1 MNELESTR
9 RSELVAE
16 LYAQHGEKL
25 RAFLHGLLRDG
36 DLAAEALQNT
46 FRQAVRALPEA
57 TPDGARG
64 WMFRVAYHEA
74 MLIRRK
80 AKVAGKALQKVADES
95 GAGPPVPD
103 DPLIRRE
110 TIGRVREALKALPP
124 DQRHVVEQR
133 IYGEKTFA
141 VIASELNIP
150 LGTVL
155 TRNRLA
161 LEKLRAAL
169 GEQHE

>member
-1 MNELESTR
+1 MSDVESTR

-25 RAFLHGLLRDG
+25 RAFLHGVLRDG

-46 FRQAVRALPEA
+46 FRQAVRALPDA
-57 TPDGARG
+57 TPEGARG

-74 MLIRRK
+74 MLLRRK
-80 AKVAGKALQKVADES
+80 AKVAGKALRKVADDS
-95 GAGPPVPD
+95 GADLIVPD

-110 TIGRVREALKALPP
+110 TIGRVREALKELPP
-124 DQRHVVEQR
+124 DQRYVVEQR

-141 VIASELNIP
+141 VIASELNVP

-169 GEQHE
+169 SGQHE